1 MHASTPADIDTD
13 PLAELSREPVLAPHG
28 RTWAL
33 IALGMGGVGIGT
45 GEFAPMGLLPQIA
58 DGVHVSITTGGHAI
72 SAYALGV
79 VVGAPLIAV
88 LAAGVRR
95 RQLLIVLMA
104 TFALGNVLSALAPA
118 YGTLLI
124 ARFVAGLP
132 HGAYFGIASLV
143 AASLVPPE
151 RRTWAVGQVLLGLS
165 IANLAL
171 VPLLTVV
178 GQALSWR
185 VAFMLVAALGLV
197 TAMLVLRYVPDV
209 PAERGASMLRE
220 LGALRKPQVLLTLA
234 TGAVGFGGMFAV
246 YSYVAPTFTER
257 GGMREG
263 LVPLILVIWGA
274 GMVIGNIYVTRLADR
289 WPVASL
295 FAMLGGFTVFLTL
308 FGLVSR
314 SPVLAAIVVFFIG
327 LGVAFA
333 PALQT
338 RLMDV
343 AGDAQALAATLNH
356 SSFNIAN
363 ALGAYLGGV
372 AYDSTHSWAS
382 PAYTGTALSVGGLVL
397 LSVTVAHARR
407 ERMRVR

>member
-1 MHASTPADIDTD
+1 MQTATDASPI
-13 PLAELSREPVLAPHG
+13 LSPEVSEPQVVQAPHG

-33 IALGMGGVGIGT
+33 LALGMGGVGIGT

-58 DGVHVSITTGGHAI
+58 DGVDVSITTGGHAI

-95 RQLLIVLMA
+95 RLLLTILMV
-104 TFALGNVLSALAPA
+104 TFALGNVMSALAPE
-118 YGTLLI
+118 YGSLLL

-143 AASLVPPE
+143 AASLVPAE

-165 IANLAL
+165 IANLVL
-171 VPLLTVV
+171 VPAITLL
-178 GQALSWR
+178 GQQLSWR
-185 VAFMLVAALGLV
+185 YAFGIVAGIGVVASL
-197 TAMLVLRYVPDV
+197 LVLRFVPDV
-209 PAERGASMLRE
+209 PVQRGASMLRE
-220 LGALRKPQVLLTLA
+220 LGALKRPQVLLTLA
-234 TGAVGFGGMFAV
+234 MGAIGFGGMFGV

-263 LVPLILVIWGA
+263 LVPLILVIWGL
-274 GMVIGNIYVTRLADR
+274 GMVIGNIYVTRLVDR
-289 WPVASL
+289 WPTASL
-295 FAMLGGFTVFLTL
+295 FGLLASFAVFLSL
-308 FGLVSR
+308 FALVSR

-356 SSFNIAN
+356 SAFNIAN
-363 ALGAYLGGV
+363 ALGAWIGGV
-372 AYDSTHSWAS
+372 AYDSTGSWAA
-382 PAYTGTALSVGGLVL
+382 PAIAGVGLSLGGLVL
-397 LSVTVAHARR
+397 AAITVGLARR
-407 ERMRVR
+407 QELAPAT